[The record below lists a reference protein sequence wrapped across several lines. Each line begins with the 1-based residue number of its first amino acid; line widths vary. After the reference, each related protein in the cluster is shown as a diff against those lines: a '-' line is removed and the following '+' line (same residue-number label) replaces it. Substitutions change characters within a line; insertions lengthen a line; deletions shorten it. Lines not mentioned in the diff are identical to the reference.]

1 MEKILLRHAT
11 QGAAT
16 RALLH
21 FCRGQGVSVDPSRP
35 SGRVWGASADLIAEV
50 ARLTSDS
57 RFEYEVSLPA
67 STPLAELPE
76 ELDGLNLRF
85 HDALAAGVLLF
96 ERRSRI
102 GESFIELIQDS
113 GSFLPDSTSSLMGAA
128 PASAQLQCQ
137 IVGSRRRRLRVSSD
151 AANVPPA
158 VVSQVVKLV
167 PSGVT
172 AEGWL
177 YGRHAVLSRLE
188 KGALVHVTQTMFGRS
203 VVDELRG
210 AASESVS
217 GLSDLLE
224 LIEVS
229 QELGAS
235 IDLPVVGPAE
245 LPAALMFRW
254 KKPPG
259 EVPLLAVAAP
269 AKVPKATVQLLTTL
283 AASAASPESQVN

>member
-1 MEKILLRHAT
+1 M
-11 QGAAT
+11 
-16 RALLH
+16 
-21 FCRGQGVSVDPSRP
+21 
-35 SGRVWGASADLIAEV
+35 
-50 ARLTSDS
+50 
-57 RFEYEVSLPA
+57 
-67 STPLAELPE
+67 AELPG

-85 HDALAAGVLLF
+85 HDSLAAGVLLF

-113 GSFLPDSTSSLMGAA
+113 GSFLPDSASSVMKAA
-128 PASAQLQCQ
+128 PASPQLQFQ

-151 AANVPPA
+151 AVTVPTA
-158 VVSQVVKLV
+158 VVSQVVNLV

-177 YGRHAVLSRLE
+177 YGKHAVLSRLE
-188 KGALVHVTQTMFGRS
+188 KSALVHVTQTMFGRS

-217 GLSDLLE
+217 GLADLLG
-224 LIEVS
+224 LIEAS

-235 IDLPVVGPAE
+235 IDLPVIGPAE

-269 AKVPKATVQLLTTL
+269 AKVPKAIVQLLATL
-283 AASAASPESQVN
+283 AASAASPGSQAN

>member
-1 MEKILLRHAT
+1 M
-11 QGAAT
+11 
-16 RALLH
+16 
-21 FCRGQGVSVDPSRP
+21 
-35 SGRVWGASADLIAEV
+35 
-50 ARLTSDS
+50 
-57 RFEYEVSLPA
+57 
-67 STPLAELPE
+67 
-76 ELDGLNLRF
+76 
-85 HDALAAGVLLF
+85 
-96 ERRSRI
+96 
-102 GESFIELIQDS
+102 
-113 GSFLPDSTSSLMGAA
+113 
-128 PASAQLQCQ
+128 
-137 IVGSRRRRLRVSSD
+137 
-151 AANVPPA
+151 
-158 VVSQVVKLV
+158 VSQVVKLV